1 MTTAVN
7 HRGLKTYVMGSDAE
21 AGSPEKAA
29 DPLLSVR
36 YLERKYMI
44 QEKYARILELDK
56 ILEQLAELTCCEAA
70 RVRVMQIKPSDNL
83 RIVQDETTKTNDA
96 FMLAA
101 HFGTPSFG
109 KMDDPA
115 EHLKLA
121 QIGGILTPF
130 ALLNIA
136 AILRQTRLLLDWYA
150 QCANMQNSLKPVFG
164 QLTANKTIE
173 KRISE
178 VFVSEEEI
186 ADTASDELYSI
197 RKKIRSIGSRIRETL
212 DKMIRSS
219 SYQKALQ
226 ENIVTMRDGRYVV
239 PVKAEYKSAISGLVH
254 DTSSS
259 GATLFIEPM
268 SVVEANND
276 IRVLKAKEKAEI
288 ERILQEISAEC
299 GAQAGLISSDFETL
313 ITLNIYF
320 AKARLAERMNAV
332 MPQITDSGMIRLNK
346 ARHPLIGKDKVVPI
360 SLTLGEDYTSLV
372 VTGPNTG
379 GKTVTL
385 KTIGLLTLMTMCGLL
400 IPVSDNSTITVF
412 KKVLVDIG
420 DEQSIAQ
427 NLSTFSAHM
436 TNIAS
441 ILKNAD
447 EHSLILVD
455 ELGSGTDPVEGAA
468 LAMSILEQFREKK
481 AIVAATTH
489 YAELKVYALET
500 EGVKNASCEFDVK
513 TLQPTYRLLIG
524 TPGRSNAFEI
534 SKRIGIPEEVLSRA
548 ASYVASDKQSFEDV
562 IDGLESARQDF
573 EEKTAE
579 LTKRTR
585 ELAEEKDA
593 LRNANQ
599 TAIDEK
605 ERIIEKA
612 RQEARQI
619 VESVRM
625 DANLLMDEL
634 DKLRKQKDKEEFS
647 RRVGEAKSQM
657 RGKLD
662 RLHDKANPVVVRT
675 NEDYVLPRP
684 LKKGDTVLI
693 VDIDKTGTVLQE
705 PSKTGEVLVQ
715 TGMIKSRVPVENL
728 RLLDA
733 KKAQNKAPTGKS
745 MRTISSNKG
754 GTTARGM
761 LELDLRGQTVEEAIM
776 ELDMFVNKSLL
787 SNVSQVTVIHGKGTG
802 ALRAAVHKY
811 LRQCKQVKSF
821 RLGVYGEGET
831 GVTIVE
837 FK

>member
-1 MTTAVN
+1 M
-7 HRGLKTYVMGSDAE
+7 
-21 AGSPEKAA
+21 
-29 DPLLSVR
+29 LSVG
-36 YLERKYMI
+36 YLERNDMI
-44 QEKYARILELDK
+44 QEKYIRILELDK

-70 RVRVMQIKPSDNL
+70 RIRVMQIKPSDNL
-83 RIVQDETTKTNDA
+83 RIVQDETAKTNDA

-109 KMDDPA
+109 RMDDPT

-121 QIGGILTPF
+121 QVGGILTPF

-136 AILRQTRLLLDWYA
+136 SVLRQTRLLLDWYA
-150 QCANMQNSLKPVFG
+150 QCANMQNSLKLVFG

-186 ADTASDELYSI
+186 ADTASEELYSI
-197 RKKIRSIGSRIRETL
+197 RRKIRSIGSRIRETL
-212 DKMIRSS
+212 DKMIRSA

-239 PVKAEYKSAISGLVH
+239 PVKAEYKSAVSGLVH

-299 GAQAGLISSDFETL
+299 GAQAGLISSDFEML

-332 MPQITDSGMIRLNK
+332 MPQITDSGIIRLNK
-346 ARHPLIGKDKVVPI
+346 ARHPLIDRDKVVPV
-360 SLTLGEDYTSLV
+360 SLTLGDDYTSLV

-468 LAMSILEQFREKK
+468 LAMSILEQFREKR

-562 IDGLESARQDF
+562 IVGLESARQDF
-573 EEKTAE
+573 EGKTAE
-579 LTKRTR
+579 LARQAR

-599 TAIDEK
+599 TAIDDK

-634 DKLRKQKDKEEFS
+634 DKLRKQKDKEDFS

-684 LKKGDTVLI
+684 LKKGDSVLI

-705 PSKTGEVLVQ
+705 PGKTGEVLVQ

-733 KKAQNKAPTGKS
+733 KKQRSKAPAGKS
-745 MRTISSNKG
+745 MRTISSTKDN
-754 GTTARGM
+754 TTARGM

-811 LRQCKQVKSF
+811 LRQCKQVRTF

>member
-1 MTTAVN
+1 
-7 HRGLKTYVMGSDAE
+7 
-21 AGSPEKAA
+21 
-29 DPLLSVR
+29 
-36 YLERKYMI
+36 MI
-44 QEKYARILELDK
+44 QEKYIRILELDK
-56 ILEQLAELTCCEAA
+56 ILSMLAELTCCETAKL
-70 RVRVMQIKPSDNL
+70 RVMSIKPSDNL
-83 RIVQDETTKTNDA
+83 QIVQDETTKTSDA
-96 FMLAA
+96 FLLSA
-101 HFGTPSFG
+101 HFGAPSFG
-109 KMDDPA
+109 DIDDPS

-121 QIGGILTPF
+121 KVGGILTPY

-136 AILRQTRLLLDWYA
+136 SVLRQARLLLDWYA

-164 QLTANKTIE
+164 MLAANKAFE
-173 KRISE
+173 KRISD
-178 VFVSEEEI
+178 VFISEDEI
-186 ADTASDELYSI
+186 SDQASDELYSI

-212 DKMIRSS
+212 DKMIHSGT
-219 SYQKALQ
+219 YQKALQ

-239 PVKAEYKSAISGLVH
+239 PVKAEYKNTINGLVH

-268 SVVEANND
+268 AVVEANND
-276 IRVLKAKEKAEI
+276 IRVLKAKEKTEI
-288 ERILQEISAEC
+288 ERILKELSAEC
-299 GAQAGLISSDFETL
+299 SAQADLISGDFETL

-320 AKARLAERMNAV
+320 AKARLAEQMNAV
-332 MPQITDSGMIRLNK
+332 KPQITDNGTIRLNK
-346 ARHPLIGKDKVVPI
+346 ARHPLIAKNKVVPI
-360 SLTLGEDYTSLV
+360 TLSLGEEYTSLV
-372 VTGPNTG
+372 ITGPNTG

-412 KKVLVDIG
+412 QKVLVDIG
-420 DEQSIAQ
+420 DEPSISQ

-436 TNIAS
+436 TNISS
-441 ILKNAD
+441 ILEKAD
-447 EHSLILVD
+447 RHSLILVD

-468 LAMSILEQFREKK
+468 LAMAILEQLREKK

-489 YAELKVYALET
+489 YAELKIYALET
-500 EGVKNASCEFDVK
+500 QGVKNASCEFDVK

-534 SKRIGIPEEVLSRA
+534 SRRIGIPEEVLKRA
-548 ASYVASDKQSFEDV
+548 SSYVEGEKQRFEDV
-562 IDGLESARQDF
+562 IDRLEASRQDF
-573 EEKTAE
+573 EEKTAGLE
-579 LTKRTR
+579 KQIK
-585 ELAEEKDA
+585 ELAQEQES

-599 TAIDEK
+599 NAIEEK

-612 RQEARQI
+612 RQEARKI

-625 DANLLMDEL
+625 DANLVMDEL
-634 DKLRKQKDKEEFS
+634 EKLRKQKEKEDFS

-662 RLHDKANPVVVRT
+662 RLYDKANPVITRS

-684 LKKGDTVLI
+684 LKKGDHVLL
-693 VDIDKTGTVLQE
+693 VDIDKTGVVLQE
-705 PSKTGEVLVQ
+705 AGKSGEVLVQ
-715 TGMIKSRVPVENL
+715 TGLIKSRIPIGNL
-728 RLLDA
+728 RLLDP
-733 KKAQNKAPTGKS
+733 KKVQNKAPSGKA
-745 MRTISSNKG
+745 MRTLSTNKG
-754 GTTARGM
+754 GATARGM

-787 SNVSQVTVIHGKGTG
+787 SNISQVTIIHGKGTG

-811 LRQCKQVKSF
+811 LRQCKQVKAF
-821 RLGVYGEGET
+821 RLGVYGEGED

>member
-1 MTTAVN
+1 
-7 HRGLKTYVMGSDAE
+7 
-21 AGSPEKAA
+21 
-29 DPLLSVR
+29 
-36 YLERKYMI
+36 MI
-44 QEKYARILELDK
+44 QEKYIRILELDK
-56 ILEQLAELTCCEAA
+56 ILSMLAELTCCETAKL
-70 RVRVMQIKPSDNL
+70 RVMSIKPSDNL
-83 RIVQDETTKTNDA
+83 QIVQDETTKTSDA
-96 FMLAA
+96 FLLSA
-101 HFGTPSFG
+101 HFGAPSFG
-109 KMDDPA
+109 DIDDPS

-121 QIGGILTPF
+121 KVGGILTPY

-136 AILRQTRLLLDWYA
+136 SVLRQARLLLDWYA

-164 QLTANKTIE
+164 MLAANKAFE
-173 KRISE
+173 KRISD
-178 VFVSEEEI
+178 VFISEDEI
-186 ADTASDELYSI
+186 SDQASDELYSI

-212 DKMIRSS
+212 DKLIHSGT
-219 SYQKALQ
+219 YQKALQ

-239 PVKAEYKSAISGLVH
+239 PVKAEYKNTINGLVH

-268 SVVEANND
+268 AVVEANND
-276 IRVLKAKEKAEI
+276 IRVLKAKEKTEI
-288 ERILQEISAEC
+288 ERILKELSAEC
-299 GAQAGLISSDFETL
+299 SAQADLISGDFETL

-320 AKARLAERMNAV
+320 AKARLAEQMNAV
-332 MPQITDSGMIRLNK
+332 KPQITDNGTIRLNK
-346 ARHPLIGKDKVVPI
+346 ARHPLIAKNKVVPI
-360 SLTLGEDYTSLV
+360 TLSLGEEYTSLV
-372 VTGPNTG
+372 ITGPNTG

-412 KKVLVDIG
+412 QKVLVDIG
-420 DEQSIAQ
+420 DEQSISQ

-436 TNIAS
+436 TNISS
-441 ILKNAD
+441 ILEKAD
-447 EHSLILVD
+447 RHSLILVD

-468 LAMSILEQFREKK
+468 LAMAILEQLREKK

-489 YAELKVYALET
+489 YAELKIYALET
-500 EGVKNASCEFDVK
+500 QGVKNASCEFDVK

-534 SKRIGIPEEVLSRA
+534 SRRIGIPEEVLKRA
-548 ASYVASDKQSFEDV
+548 SSYVEGEKQRFEDV
-562 IDGLESARQDF
+562 IDRLEASRQDF
-573 EEKTAE
+573 EEKTADLE
-579 LTKRTR
+579 KQIK
-585 ELAEEKDA
+585 ELAQEQES

-599 TAIDEK
+599 NAIEEK

-612 RQEARQI
+612 RQEARKI

-625 DANLLMDEL
+625 DANLVMDEL
-634 DKLRKQKDKEEFS
+634 EKLRKQKEKEDFS

-662 RLHDKANPVVVRT
+662 RLYDKANPVITRS

-684 LKKGDTVLI
+684 LKKGDHVLL
-693 VDIDKTGTVLQE
+693 VDIDKTGVVLQE
-705 PSKTGEVLVQ
+705 AGKSGEVLVQ
-715 TGMIKSRVPVENL
+715 TGLIKSRIPIGNL
-728 RLLDA
+728 RLLDP
-733 KKAQNKAPTGKS
+733 KKVQNKAPSGKA
-745 MRTISSNKG
+745 MRTLSTNKG
-754 GTTARGM
+754 GATARGM

-787 SNVSQVTVIHGKGTG
+787 SNISQVTIIHGKGTG

-811 LRQCKQVKSF
+811 LRQCKQVKAF
-821 RLGVYGEGET
+821 RLGVYGEGED

>member
-1 MTTAVN
+1 
-7 HRGLKTYVMGSDAE
+7 
-21 AGSPEKAA
+21 
-29 DPLLSVR
+29 
-36 YLERKYMI
+36 MI
-44 QEKYARILELDK
+44 SEKYTRILELDK
-56 ILEQLAELTCCEAA
+56 ILAQLAELTCCETAKA
-70 RVRVMQIKPSDNL
+70 RVMQIKPSDNL
-83 RIVQDETTKTNDA
+83 RIVQDETAKTNDA

-109 KMDDPA
+109 KMDDPT

-121 QIGGILTPF
+121 QVGGILTPF

-150 QCANMQNSLKPVFG
+150 QCANMHNSLKPAFG
-164 QLTANKTIE
+164 LLTANKTIE
-173 KRISE
+173 KRISG

-197 RKKIRSIGSRIRETL
+197 RKKIRSIGSGIRETL
-212 DKMIRSS
+212 DKMIRSA

-239 PVKAEYKSAISGLVH
+239 PVKAEYKSMVSGLVH
-254 DTSSS
+254 DTSAS

-288 ERILQEISAEC
+288 ERILQQISAEC

-320 AKARLAERMNAV
+320 AKARLAERMNGV
-332 MPQITDSGMIRLNK
+332 LPHITDSGVIRLNK
-346 ARHPLIGKDKVVPI
+346 ARHPLIAKEKVVPI
-360 SLTLGEDYTSLV
+360 SLSLGGDYTSLV
-372 VTGPNTG
+372 ITGPNTG

-441 ILKNAD
+441 ILQNAD
-447 EHSLILVD
+447 AKSLILVD

-468 LAMSILEQFREKK
+468 LAMAILEQFREKR

-500 EGVKNASCEFDVK
+500 TGVRNASCEFDVK

-534 SKRIGIPEEVLSRA
+534 SRRIGIPEEVLSRA

-562 IDGLESARQDF
+562 IDDLESARQDF

-619 VESVRM
+619 VDSVRM

-634 DKLRKQKDKEEFS
+634 DKLRKQKDKEEFA

-684 LKKGDTVLI
+684 LKKGDNVLI
-693 VDIDKTGTVLQE
+693 VDIDKTGIVLQE
-705 PSKTGEVLVQ
+705 PGKTGEVLVQ
-715 TGMIKSRVPVENL
+715 TGMIKSRVPLSNL
-728 RLLDA
+728 RLLDEQ
-733 KKAQNKAPTGKS
+733 KVKPKAGMGKS

-787 SNVSQVTVIHGKGTG
+787 SNVSQVTIIHGKGTG

>member
-1 MTTAVN
+1 
-7 HRGLKTYVMGSDAE
+7 
-21 AGSPEKAA
+21 
-29 DPLLSVR
+29 
-36 YLERKYMI
+36 MI
-44 QEKYARILELDK
+44 QEKYIRILELDK
-56 ILEQLAELTCCEAA
+56 ILSMLAELTCCETAKL
-70 RVRVMQIKPSDNL
+70 RVMSIKPSDNL
-83 RIVQDETTKTNDA
+83 QIVQDETTKTSDA
-96 FMLAA
+96 FLLSA
-101 HFGTPSFG
+101 HFGAPSFG
-109 KMDDPA
+109 DIDDPS

-121 QIGGILTPF
+121 KVGGILTPY

-136 AILRQTRLLLDWYA
+136 SVLRQARLLLDWYA

-164 QLTANKTIE
+164 MLAANKAFE
-173 KRISE
+173 KRISD
-178 VFVSEEEI
+178 VFISEDEI
-186 ADTASDELYSI
+186 SDQASDELYSI

-212 DKMIRSS
+212 DKMIHSGT
-219 SYQKALQ
+219 YQKALQ

-239 PVKAEYKSAISGLVH
+239 PVKAEYKNTINGLVH

-268 SVVEANND
+268 AVVEANND
-276 IRVLKAKEKAEI
+276 IRVLKAKEKTEI
-288 ERILQEISAEC
+288 ERILKELSAEC
-299 GAQAGLISSDFETL
+299 SAQADLISGDFETL

-320 AKARLAERMNAV
+320 AKARLAEQMNAV
-332 MPQITDSGMIRLNK
+332 KPQITDNGTIRLNK
-346 ARHPLIGKDKVVPI
+346 ARHPLISKNKVVPI
-360 SLTLGEDYTSLV
+360 TLSLGEEYTSLV
-372 VTGPNTG
+372 ITGPNTG

-412 KKVLVDIG
+412 QKVLVDIG
-420 DEQSIAQ
+420 DEQSISQ

-436 TNIAS
+436 TNISS
-441 ILKNAD
+441 ILEKAD
-447 EHSLILVD
+447 RHSLILVD

-468 LAMSILEQFREKK
+468 LAMAILEQLREKK

-489 YAELKVYALET
+489 YAELKIYALET
-500 EGVKNASCEFDVK
+500 QGVKNASCEFDVK

-534 SKRIGIPEEVLSRA
+534 SRRIGIPEEVLKRA
-548 ASYVASDKQSFEDV
+548 SSYVEGEKQRFEDV
-562 IDGLESARQDF
+562 IDRLEASRQDF
-573 EEKTAE
+573 EEKTADLE
-579 LTKRTR
+579 KQIK
-585 ELAEEKDA
+585 ELAQEQES

-599 TAIDEK
+599 NAIEEK

-612 RQEARQI
+612 RQEARKI

-625 DANLLMDEL
+625 DANLVMDEL
-634 DKLRKQKDKEEFS
+634 EKLRKQKEKEDFS

-662 RLHDKANPVVVRT
+662 RLYDKANPVITRS

-684 LKKGDTVLI
+684 LKKGDHVLL
-693 VDIDKTGTVLQE
+693 VDIDKTGVVLQE
-705 PSKTGEVLVQ
+705 AGKSGEVLVQ
-715 TGMIKSRVPVENL
+715 TGLIKSRIPIGNL
-728 RLLDA
+728 RLLDP
-733 KKAQNKAPTGKS
+733 KKVQNKAPSGKA
-745 MRTISSNKG
+745 MRTLSTNKG
-754 GTTARGM
+754 GATARGM

-787 SNVSQVTVIHGKGTG
+787 SNISQVTIIHGKGTG

-811 LRQCKQVKSF
+811 LRQCKQVKAF
-821 RLGVYGEGET
+821 RLGVYGEGED

>member
-1 MTTAVN
+1 M
-7 HRGLKTYVMGSDAE
+7 
-21 AGSPEKAA
+21 
-29 DPLLSVR
+29 LSVG
-36 YLERKYMI
+36 YLERNDMI
-44 QEKYARILELDK
+44 QEKYIRILELDK

-70 RVRVMQIKPSDNL
+70 RIRVMQIKPSDNL
-83 RIVQDETTKTNDA
+83 RIVQDETAKTNDA

-109 KMDDPA
+109 RMDDPT

-121 QIGGILTPF
+121 QVGGILTPF

-136 AILRQTRLLLDWYA
+136 AVLRQTRLRLDWYA

-186 ADTASDELYSI
+186 ADTASEELYSI
-197 RKKIRSIGSRIRETL
+197 RRKIRSIGSRIRETL
-212 DKMIRSS
+212 DKMIRSA

-239 PVKAEYKSAISGLVH
+239 PVKAEYKSAVSGLVH

-332 MPQITDSGMIRLNK
+332 MPQITDSGIIRLNK
-346 ARHPLIGKDKVVPI
+346 ARHPLIDRDKVVPV

-468 LAMSILEQFREKK
+468 LAMSILEQFREKR

-500 EGVKNASCEFDVK
+500 KGVKNASCEFDVK

-579 LTKRTR
+579 LARQAR

-599 TAIDEK
+599 TAIDDK

-634 DKLRKQKDKEEFS
+634 DKLRKQKDKEDFS
-647 RRVGEAKSQM
+647 QRVGEVKSQM

-684 LKKGDTVLI
+684 LKKGDSVLI
-693 VDIDKTGTVLQE
+693 VDIDKTGIVLQE
-705 PSKTGEVLVQ
+705 PGKTGEVLVQ

-733 KKAQNKAPTGKS
+733 KKQRSKAPAGKS
-745 MRTISSNKG
+745 MRTISSTKDN
-754 GTTARGM
+754 TTARGM

-811 LRQCKQVKSF
+811 LRQCKQVKAF

>member
-1 MTTAVN
+1 M
-7 HRGLKTYVMGSDAE
+7 
-21 AGSPEKAA
+21 
-29 DPLLSVR
+29 LSVG
-36 YLERKYMI
+36 YLERNDMI
-44 QEKYARILELDK
+44 QEKYIRILELDK

-70 RVRVMQIKPSDNL
+70 RIRVMQIKPSDNL
-83 RIVQDETTKTNDA
+83 RIVQDETAKTNDA

-109 KMDDPA
+109 RMDDPT

-121 QIGGILTPF
+121 QVGGILTPF

-136 AILRQTRLLLDWYA
+136 SVLRQTRLLLDWYA

-186 ADTASDELYSI
+186 ADTASEELYSI
-197 RKKIRSIGSRIRETL
+197 RRKIRSIGSRIRETL
-212 DKMIRSS
+212 DKMIRSA

-239 PVKAEYKSAISGLVH
+239 PVKAEYKSAVSGLVH

-332 MPQITDSGMIRLNK
+332 MPQITDSGIIRLNK
-346 ARHPLIGKDKVVPI
+346 ARHPLIDRDKVVPV

-468 LAMSILEQFREKK
+468 LAMSILEQFREKR

-500 EGVKNASCEFDVK
+500 KGVKNASCEFDVK

-573 EEKTAE
+573 EEKTTE
-579 LTKRTR
+579 LARQAR

-599 TAIDEK
+599 TAIDDK

-634 DKLRKQKDKEEFS
+634 DKLRKQKDKEDFS

-684 LKKGDTVLI
+684 LKKGDSVLI

-705 PSKTGEVLVQ
+705 PGKTGEVLVQ

-733 KKAQNKAPTGKS
+733 KKQRSKAPAGKS
-745 MRTISSNKG
+745 MRTISSTKDN
-754 GTTARGM
+754 TTARGM

-811 LRQCKQVKSF
+811 LRQCKQVRTF

>member
-1 MTTAVN
+1 
-7 HRGLKTYVMGSDAE
+7 
-21 AGSPEKAA
+21 
-29 DPLLSVR
+29 
-36 YLERKYMI
+36 MI

-83 RIVQDETTKTNDA
+83 RIVQDETAKTNDA

-109 KMDDPA
+109 KMDDPT

-121 QIGGILTPF
+121 QVGGILTPF

-164 QLTANKTIE
+164 LLTANKTIE

-212 DKMIRSS
+212 DKMIRSA

-239 PVKAEYKSAISGLVH
+239 PVKAEYKSAVSGLVH

-332 MPQITDSGMIRLNK
+332 LPQITDSGTIRLNK
-346 ARHPLIGKDKVVPI
+346 ARHPLIGKDKVVPV

-500 EGVKNASCEFDVK
+500 ESVKNASCEFDVK

-585 ELAEEKDA
+585 ELVEEKDA

-684 LKKGDTVLI
+684 LKKGDPVLI

-705 PSKTGEVLVQ
+705 PGKTGEALVQ

-733 KKAQNKAPTGKS
+733 KKTQNKAPTGKS

-754 GTTARGM
+754 GATARGI

>member
-1 MTTAVN
+1 
-7 HRGLKTYVMGSDAE
+7 
-21 AGSPEKAA
+21 
-29 DPLLSVR
+29 
-36 YLERKYMI
+36 MI
-44 QEKYARILELDK
+44 QEKYIRILELDK
-56 ILEQLAELTCCEAA
+56 ILSMLAELTCCETAKL
-70 RVRVMQIKPSDNL
+70 RVMSIKPSDNL
-83 RIVQDETTKTNDA
+83 QIVQDETTKTSDA
-96 FMLAA
+96 FLLSA
-101 HFGTPSFG
+101 HFGAPSFG
-109 KMDDPA
+109 DIDDPS

-121 QIGGILTPF
+121 KVGGILTPY

-136 AILRQTRLLLDWYA
+136 SVLRQARLLLDWYA

-164 QLTANKTIE
+164 MLAANKAFE
-173 KRISE
+173 KRISD
-178 VFVSEEEI
+178 VFISEDEI
-186 ADTASDELYSI
+186 SDQASDELYSI

-212 DKMIRSS
+212 DKMIHSGT
-219 SYQKALQ
+219 YQKALQ

-239 PVKAEYKSAISGLVH
+239 PVKAEYKNTINGLVH

-268 SVVEANND
+268 AVVEANND
-276 IRVLKAKEKAEI
+276 IRVLKAKEKTEI
-288 ERILQEISAEC
+288 ERILKELSAEC
-299 GAQAGLISSDFETL
+299 SAQADLISGDFETL

-320 AKARLAERMNAV
+320 AKARLAEQMNAV
-332 MPQITDSGMIRLNK
+332 KPQITDNGTIRLNK
-346 ARHPLIGKDKVVPI
+346 ARHPLIAKNKVVPI
-360 SLTLGEDYTSLV
+360 TLSLGEEYTSLV
-372 VTGPNTG
+372 ITGPNTG

-412 KKVLVDIG
+412 QKVLVDIG
-420 DEQSIAQ
+420 DEQSISQ

-436 TNIAS
+436 TNISS
-441 ILKNAD
+441 ILEKAD
-447 EHSLILVD
+447 RHSLILVD

-468 LAMSILEQFREKK
+468 LAMAILEQLREKK

-489 YAELKVYALET
+489 YAELKIYALET
-500 EGVKNASCEFDVK
+500 QGVKNASCEFDVK

-534 SKRIGIPEEVLSRA
+534 SRRIGIPEEVLKRA
-548 ASYVASDKQSFEDV
+548 SSYVEGEKQRFEDV
-562 IDGLESARQDF
+562 IDRLEASRQDF
-573 EEKTAE
+573 EEKTADLE
-579 LTKRTR
+579 KQIK
-585 ELAEEKDA
+585 ELAQEQES

-599 TAIDEK
+599 NAIEEK

-612 RQEARQI
+612 RQEARKI

-625 DANLLMDEL
+625 DANLVMDEL
-634 DKLRKQKDKEEFS
+634 EKLRKQKEKEDFS

-662 RLHDKANPVVVRT
+662 RLYDKANPVITRS

-684 LKKGDTVLI
+684 LKKGDHVLL
-693 VDIDKTGTVLQE
+693 VDIDKTGVILQE
-705 PSKTGEVLVQ
+705 AGKSGEVLVQ
-715 TGMIKSRVPVENL
+715 TGLIKSRIPIGNL
-728 RLLDA
+728 RLLDP
-733 KKAQNKAPTGKS
+733 KKVQNKAPSGKA
-745 MRTISSNKG
+745 MRTLSTNKG
-754 GTTARGM
+754 GATARGM

-787 SNVSQVTVIHGKGTG
+787 SNISQVTIIHGKGTG

-811 LRQCKQVKSF
+811 LRQCKQVKAF
-821 RLGVYGEGET
+821 RLGVYGEGED

>member
-1 MTTAVN
+1 
-7 HRGLKTYVMGSDAE
+7 
-21 AGSPEKAA
+21 
-29 DPLLSVR
+29 
-36 YLERKYMI
+36 MI
-44 QEKYARILELDK
+44 QEKYIRILELDK
-56 ILEQLAELTCCEAA
+56 ILSMLAELTCCETAKL
-70 RVRVMQIKPSDNL
+70 RVMSIKPSDNL
-83 RIVQDETTKTNDA
+83 QIVQDETTKTSDA
-96 FMLAA
+96 FLLSA
-101 HFGTPSFG
+101 HFGAPSFG
-109 KMDDPA
+109 DIDDPS

-121 QIGGILTPF
+121 KVGGILTPY

-136 AILRQTRLLLDWYA
+136 SVLRQARLLLDWYA

-164 QLTANKTIE
+164 MLAANKAFE
-173 KRISE
+173 KRISD
-178 VFVSEEEI
+178 VFISEDEI
-186 ADTASDELYSI
+186 SDQASDELYSI

-212 DKMIRSS
+212 DKMIHSGT
-219 SYQKALQ
+219 YQKALQ

-239 PVKAEYKSAISGLVH
+239 PVKAEYKNTINGLVH

-268 SVVEANND
+268 AVVEANND
-276 IRVLKAKEKAEI
+276 IRVLKAKEKTEI
-288 ERILQEISAEC
+288 ERILKELSAEC
-299 GAQAGLISSDFETL
+299 SAQADLISGDFETL

-320 AKARLAERMNAV
+320 AKARLAEQMNAV
-332 MPQITDSGMIRLNK
+332 KPQITDNGTIRLNK
-346 ARHPLIGKDKVVPI
+346 ARHPLIAKNKVVPI
-360 SLTLGEDYTSLV
+360 TLSLGEEYTSLV
-372 VTGPNTG
+372 ITGPNTG

-412 KKVLVDIG
+412 QKVLVDIG
-420 DEQSIAQ
+420 DEQSISQ

-436 TNIAS
+436 TNISS
-441 ILKNAD
+441 ILEKAD
-447 EHSLILVD
+447 RHSLILVD

-468 LAMSILEQFREKK
+468 LAMAILEQLREKK

-489 YAELKVYALET
+489 YAELKIYALET
-500 EGVKNASCEFDVK
+500 QGVKNASCEFDVK

-534 SKRIGIPEEVLSRA
+534 SRRIGIPEEVLKRA
-548 ASYVASDKQSFEDV
+548 SSYVEGEKQRFEDV
-562 IDGLESARQDF
+562 IDRLEASRQDF
-573 EEKTAE
+573 EEKTAGLE
-579 LTKRTR
+579 KQIK
-585 ELAEEKDA
+585 ELAQEQES

-599 TAIDEK
+599 NAIEEK

-612 RQEARQI
+612 RQEARKI

-625 DANLLMDEL
+625 DANLVMDEL
-634 DKLRKQKDKEEFS
+634 EKLRKQKEKEDFS

-662 RLHDKANPVVVRT
+662 RLYDKANPVITRS

-684 LKKGDTVLI
+684 LKKGDHVLL
-693 VDIDKTGTVLQE
+693 VDIDKTGVVLQE
-705 PSKTGEVLVQ
+705 AGKSGEVLVQ
-715 TGMIKSRVPVENL
+715 TGLIKSRIPIGNL
-728 RLLDA
+728 RLLDP
-733 KKAQNKAPTGKS
+733 KKVQNKAPSGKA
-745 MRTISSNKG
+745 MRTLSTNKG
-754 GTTARGM
+754 GATARGM

-787 SNVSQVTVIHGKGTG
+787 SNISQVTIIHGKGTG

-811 LRQCKQVKSF
+811 LRQCKQVKAF
-821 RLGVYGEGET
+821 RLGVYGEGED

>member
-1 MTTAVN
+1 
-7 HRGLKTYVMGSDAE
+7 
-21 AGSPEKAA
+21 
-29 DPLLSVR
+29 
-36 YLERKYMI
+36 MI
-44 QEKYARILELDK
+44 QEKYIRILELDK
-56 ILEQLAELTCCEAA
+56 ILSMLAELTCCETAKL
-70 RVRVMQIKPSDNL
+70 RVMSIKPSDNL
-83 RIVQDETTKTNDA
+83 QIVQDETTKTSDA
-96 FMLAA
+96 FLLSA
-101 HFGTPSFG
+101 HFGAPSFG
-109 KMDDPA
+109 DIDDPS

-121 QIGGILTPF
+121 KVGGILTPY

-136 AILRQTRLLLDWYA
+136 SVLRQARLLLDWYA

-164 QLTANKTIE
+164 MLAANKAFE
-173 KRISE
+173 KRNSDVFISE
-178 VFVSEEEI
+178 DEI
-186 ADTASDELYSI
+186 SDQASDELYSI

-212 DKMIRSS
+212 DKMIHSGT
-219 SYQKALQ
+219 YQKALQ

-239 PVKAEYKSAISGLVH
+239 PVKAEYKNTINGLVH

-268 SVVEANND
+268 AVVEANND
-276 IRVLKAKEKAEI
+276 IRVLKAKEKTEI
-288 ERILQEISAEC
+288 ERILKELSAEC
-299 GAQAGLISSDFETL
+299 SAQADLISGDFETL

-320 AKARLAERMNAV
+320 AKARLAEQMNAV
-332 MPQITDSGMIRLNK
+332 KPQITDNGTIRLNK
-346 ARHPLIGKDKVVPI
+346 ARHPLIAKNKVVPI
-360 SLTLGEDYTSLV
+360 TLSLGEEYTSLV
-372 VTGPNTG
+372 ITGPNTG

-412 KKVLVDIG
+412 QKVLVDIG
-420 DEQSIAQ
+420 DEQSISQ

-436 TNIAS
+436 TNISS
-441 ILKNAD
+441 ILEKAD
-447 EHSLILVD
+447 RHSLILVD

-468 LAMSILEQFREKK
+468 LAMAILEQLREKK

-489 YAELKVYALET
+489 YAELKIYALET
-500 EGVKNASCEFDVK
+500 QGVKNASCEFDVK

-534 SKRIGIPEEVLSRA
+534 SRRIGIPEEVLKRA
-548 ASYVASDKQSFEDV
+548 SSYVEGEKQRFEDV
-562 IDGLESARQDF
+562 IDRLEASRQDF
-573 EEKTAE
+573 EEKTADLE
-579 LTKRTR
+579 KQIK
-585 ELAEEKDA
+585 ELAQEQES

-599 TAIDEK
+599 NAIEEK

-612 RQEARQI
+612 RQEARKI

-625 DANLLMDEL
+625 DANLVMDEL
-634 DKLRKQKDKEEFS
+634 EKLRKQKEKEDFS

-662 RLHDKANPVVVRT
+662 RLYDKANPVITRS

-684 LKKGDTVLI
+684 LKKGDHVLL
-693 VDIDKTGTVLQE
+693 VDIDKTGVVLQE
-705 PSKTGEVLVQ
+705 AGKSGEVLVQ
-715 TGMIKSRVPVENL
+715 TGLIKSRIPIGNL
-728 RLLDA
+728 RLLDP
-733 KKAQNKAPTGKS
+733 KKVQNKAPSGKA
-745 MRTISSNKG
+745 MRTLSTNKG
-754 GTTARGM
+754 GATARGM

-787 SNVSQVTVIHGKGTG
+787 SNISQVTIIHGKGTG

-811 LRQCKQVKSF
+811 LRQCKQVKAF
-821 RLGVYGEGET
+821 RLGVYGEGED

>member
-1 MTTAVN
+1 
-7 HRGLKTYVMGSDAE
+7 
-21 AGSPEKAA
+21 
-29 DPLLSVR
+29 
-36 YLERKYMI
+36 MI
-44 QEKYARILELDK
+44 QEKYIQILELDK

-70 RVRVMQIKPSDNL
+70 KIRVMQIKPSDNL
-83 RIVQDETTKTNDA
+83 RIVQDETAKTNDA

-109 KMDDPA
+109 RMDDPT

-121 QIGGILTPF
+121 QVGGILTPF

-136 AILRQTRLLLDWYA
+136 SVLRQTRLLLDWYA
-150 QCANMQNSLKPVFG
+150 QCANMHNSLKPVFG

-197 RKKIRSIGSRIRETL
+197 RRKIRSIGSRIRETL
-212 DKMIRSS
+212 DKMIRSA

-239 PVKAEYKSAISGLVH
+239 PVKAEYKSAVSGLVH

-332 MPQITDSGMIRLNK
+332 MPQITDSGIIRLNK
-346 ARHPLIGKDKVVPI
+346 ARHPLIDRDKVVPV

-468 LAMSILEQFREKK
+468 LAMSILEQFREKR

-513 TLQPTYRLLIG
+513 TLRPTYRLLIG

-579 LTKRTR
+579 LARQAR

-599 TAIDEK
+599 TAIDDK

-634 DKLRKQKDKEEFS
+634 DKLRKQKDKEDFS
-647 RRVGEAKSQM
+647 RRVGEVKSQM

-684 LKKGDTVLI
+684 LKKGDPVLI

-705 PSKTGEVLVQ
+705 PGKTGEVLVQ

-733 KKAQNKAPTGKS
+733 KKQRSKAPAGKS
-745 MRTISSNKG
+745 MRTISSTKDN
-754 GTTARGM
+754 TTARGM

-811 LRQCKQVKSF
+811 LRQCKQVRTF